1 MRNFLSRRSAVPPPE
16 IRAALEE
23 LEQLR
28 QNRPVLGEHAAFL
41 GAILPG
47 LFEQAPRETLPTIDP
62 EHSAAKLA
70 GGVPLLRG
78 EQLAL
83 EPKGLPRRWLH
94 ICAAL
99 EKQKSRDM
107 GRKLADGMR
116 KGQVGPQE
124 WLTDLL
130 AGNPQAVHERAEA
143 LNLDPALAA
152 TVFRLTVLPSLAEIN
167 TQLQPLRDA
176 AKWERGYCPT
186 CGSWPLLGEYRLPA
200 LRPVRGGM
208 VVSAPGVPVLH
219 HARSPPTRLFQ
230 CRRRREQIPSGH
242 VRCLPAV
249 RQNGLDARVA
259 RYAAAAGGRP
269 RHAAS

>member
-107 GRKLADGMR
+107 GRKLADGMH

-186 CGSWPLLGEYRLPA
+186 CGSWPLLGEYRGL
-200 LRPVRGGM
+200 
-208 VVSAPGVPVLH
+208 
-219 HARSPPTRLFQ
+219 
-230 CRRRREQIPSGH
+230 EQIRFL
-242 VRCLPAV
+242 RC
-249 RQNGLDARVA
+249 GLCTAEWEF
-259 RYAAAAGGRP
+259 P
-269 RHAAS
+269 RSACVYCGERDHR